1 MKEKTKKTCICVS
14 VIILILIDQIVK
26 YFIEYNK
33 ELLPLNVIGDFLQ
46 ISYYQNTGIA
56 FGIGIGNVVIFIIC
70 NIIILGIIAKFIISQ
85 NQRLDEKNKFIL
97 SLVLAGGTSNLIDR
111 IFRGY
116 VVDYI
121 DITPLIKFPIFNMA
135 DILICVGA
143 IGFAVE
149 VLKYIKYKDK
159 NE

>member
-26 YFIEYNK
+26 YLIEYNK

-116 VVDYI
+116 VVDFI
-121 DITPLIKFPIFNMA
+121 DIGRFPVFNFA
-135 DILICVGA
+135 DILICIGI
-143 IGFAVE
+143 IGFGISA
-149 VLKYIKYKDK
+149 LKYISMK
-159 NE
+159 NKEEN

>member
-26 YFIEYNK
+26 YLIEYNK

-116 VVDYI
+116 VVDFI
-121 DITPLIKFPIFNMA
+121 DIGRFPIFNFA
-135 DILICVGA
+135 DILICIGI
-143 IGFAVE
+143 IGFGISA
-149 VLKYIKYKDK
+149 LKYISMK
-159 NE
+159 NKEEN